1 MSLFHEFLKQFPI
14 ALGVLFSFSKALLFL
29 QLEAV
34 GTIIIHTSPS
44 CHRQVLLNQALHE
57 GTHLQILWGVSL
69 AHGLGGATDAQSLLC
84 LASAPSFTPN
94 DKHTAQNETDSC
106 L

>member
-14 ALGVLFSFSKALLFL
+14 ALGALFSFSKALVFL

-57 GTHLQILWGVSL
+57 GTHLQIL
-69 AHGLGGATDAQSLLC
+69 GGATDAQSLLC